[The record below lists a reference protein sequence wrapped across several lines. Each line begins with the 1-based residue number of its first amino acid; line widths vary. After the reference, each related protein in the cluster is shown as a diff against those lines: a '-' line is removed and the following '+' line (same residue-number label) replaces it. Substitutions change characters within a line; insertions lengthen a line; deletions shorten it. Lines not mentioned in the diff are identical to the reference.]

1 MSDPG
6 PPTAASPPPA
16 PAPARAEEHHDRHY
30 ARWFIIGA
38 VALVGA
44 IILFF
49 VGAAFLPRWW
59 AHRIGDQIDGSA
71 TSGIGIGLFY
81 GSVFTFLPLVVI
93 WLGFR
98 KRRSWKVWLA
108 TLIGAAIVAIPNL
121 LTLGIVLGTGN
132 AAHAG
137 ERILDVEG
145 TSFRN
150 SSMIGAIGAVVVF
163 AVLLYVLR
171 MRRRAKATMRRLET
185 ELRARE
191 ATGNDSAPRTPAE

>member
-1 MSDPG
+1 MSDDP
-6 PPTAASPPPA
+6 AATPPPPA
-16 PAPARAEEHHDRHY
+16 PTPQPRAAAHHDRNIR
-30 ARWFIIGA
+30 RWIIIGA
-38 VALVGA
+38 ITFVGA
-44 IILFF
+44 VILFF
-49 VGAAFLPRWW
+49 IGAAFLPRWW

-81 GSVFTFLPLVVI
+81 GSVFTFVPLVVL

-98 KRRSWKVWLA
+98 KRRSWKLWLA
-108 TLIGAAIVAIPNL
+108 TVIGAAITAIPNL
-121 LTLGIVLGTGN
+121 LTLGIVLGRGN

-150 SSMIGAIGAVVVF
+150 SSLIGAIGAAVVF
-163 AVLLYVLR
+163 VVLIVILR
-171 MRRRAKATMRRLET
+171 MRRRAKDAMHRLEG

-191 ATGNDSAPRTPAE
+191 AGGSAPQKPAE

>member
-6 PPTAASPPPA
+6 TTSAASPA
-16 PAPARAEEHHDRHY
+16 PTPSRQEEHHDRHY
-30 ARWFIIGA
+30 GRWFLIGA
-38 VALVGA
+38 IALVAA

-81 GSVFTFLPLVVI
+81 GSVFTFLPLLVM

-98 KRRSWKVWLA
+98 KRRSWKLWLA

-150 SSMIGAIGAVVVF
+150 SSLIGAIVAAAVFVALVSI
-163 AVLLYVLR
+163 LR
-171 MRRRAKATMRRLET
+171 MRRRAKAAVRRLES
-185 ELRARE
+185 ELRTRE
-191 ATGNDSAPRTPAE
+191 AGDDSTAHTPTE